1 MPDDLTRRRMLSL
14 LGCSA
19 AAFPLATP
27 MAFAALPSDNR
38 LVVIILRGAMDGMD
52 ALQPYGDPDLERM
65 RPGFDIGPGAGAVDL
80 TGFHALHPAMAPLLP
95 LWRDGHLGFAQ
106 AVSTPYRGNRSHFD
120 AQDVLEAGT
129 AGDVPPLA
137 GRDGWLNRLLP
148 LMPGAQGRTAFAVG
162 RDEML
167 ILRGPA
173 AHSSWAPDA
182 RLDMAPATA
191 DLLLHIYQDDALFRE
206 TATAALGLARATGN
220 TEGRGT
226 DALFAFAA
234 AQLRQDARIA
244 ALSLGGWDSHR
255 GQARQVTRGLTALSE
270 GVLRLKADL
279 GPEWDRTMIV
289 AVTEFG
295 RTAFQNGTQGT
306 DHGTGGTMI
315 LAGGALK
322 GGQVWG
328 DWPGLAEAQ
337 LLDRRDLMPTRDV
350 RAYLAWA
357 LHGLFGT
364 DRSALASVVFP
375 GLDLGPDPGVLA

>member
-1 MPDDLTRRRMLSL
+1 M
-14 LGCSA
+14 
-19 AAFPLATP
+19 
-27 MAFAALPSDNR
+27 
-38 LVVIILRGAMDGMD
+38 
-52 ALQPYGDPDLERM
+52 
-65 RPGFDIGPGAGAVDL
+65 
-80 TGFHALHPAMAPLLP
+80 
-95 LWRDGHLGFAQ
+95 
-106 AVSTPYRGNRSHFD
+106 
-120 AQDVLEAGT
+120 
-129 AGDVPPLA
+129 
-137 GRDGWLNRLLP
+137 
-148 LMPGAQGRTAFAVG
+148 
-162 RDEML
+162 
-167 ILRGPA
+167 
-173 AHSSWAPDA
+173 
-182 RLDMAPATA
+182 
-191 DLLLHIYQDDALFRE
+191 
-206 TATAALGLARATGN
+206 
-220 TEGRGT
+220 
-226 DALFAFAA
+226 
-234 AQLRQDARIA
+234 
-244 ALSLGGWDSHR
+244 
-255 GQARQVTRGLTALSE
+255 RGLTALSE